1 MRLFFFIVVI
11 LGVSKMALAK
21 DISDEKIKRLAIEAI
36 LENPQVIMEAV
47 AILKKRESDQAASGT
62 RSIRLQLEIDPG
74 SPNLGN
80 IEGDVTVVEF
90 FDYNCGYCRQAGKTI
105 QALIASDPNIRVIFR
120 EWPVLGE
127 GSTFAARAVLASS
140 EQGKYEEFHWA
151 LMNGKVRATKAV
163 VMKAARDL
171 GLDIAKLE
179 ADMVSEAV
187 DRHLE
192 KSNILA
198 QNLGFTGTPAFIVG
212 NEKVPGMISF
222 NQISEPVAEA
232 RATNLAVTD

>member
-1 MRLFFFIVVI
+1 MRLVCFIFGF
-11 LGVSKMALAK
+11 LGLSQMAMAQE
-21 DISDEKIKRLAIEAI
+21 ISDDRIKKLAIEAI

-47 AILKKRESDQAASGT
+47 AILKKRESDQATSGT
-62 RSIRLQLEIDPG
+62 KSIRLKLESDPG

-80 IEGDVTVVEF
+80 INGDVTVIEF

-127 GSTFAARAVLASS
+127 GSTFAARAVLASA

-151 LMNGKVRATKAV
+151 LMNGKVRATKTV
-163 VMKAARDL
+163 VMKVARDL

-179 ADMVSEAV
+179 ADMGSQTV
-187 DRHLE
+187 DLHLE
-192 KSNILA
+192 QSNMLA

-222 NQISEPVAEA
+222 NQISELVAEA
-232 RATNLAVTD
+232 RDTK

>member
-1 MRLFFFIVVI
+1 MRLICFIFGF
-11 LGVSKMALAK
+11 LGLSQMAMAQE
-21 DISDEKIKRLAIEAI
+21 ISDDRIKKLAIEAI

-62 RSIRLQLEIDPG
+62 KSIRLQLESDPG

-80 IEGDVTVVEF
+80 INGDVTVIEF

-127 GSTFAARAVLASS
+127 GSTFAARAVLASA

-163 VMKAARDL
+163 VMKVARDL
-171 GLDIAKLE
+171 GLDITKLE
-179 ADMVSEAV
+179 ADMVSQTV
-187 DRHLE
+187 NLHLE
-192 KSNILA
+192 QSNMLA

-212 NEKVPGMISF
+212 NDKVPGMISF
-222 NQISEPVAEA
+222 NQISELVAEA
-232 RATNLAVTD
+232 RDTN

>member
-11 LGVSKMALAK
+11 LGLSQMALAK

-80 IEGDVTVVEF
+80 VDGDVTVVEF
-90 FDYNCGYCRQAGKTI
+90 FDYYCGYCRQAGKTI

-127 GSTFAARAVLASS
+127 GSTFAARAVLASA

-151 LMNGKVRATKAV
+151 LMNGKVQATKAV
-163 VMKAARDL
+163 VMKVARDL

-179 ADMVSEAV
+179 ADMSSQTV
-187 DRHLE
+187 DRHIE
-192 KSNILA
+192 QSNMLA

-212 NEKVPGMISF
+212 NQKIPGMISF
-222 NQISEPVAEA
+222 NQISELVAKA
-232 RATNLAVTD
+232 RATNLAVAD

>member
-1 MRLFFFIVVI
+1 
-11 LGVSKMALAK
+11 MALAK

-62 RSIRLQLEIDPG
+62 KSIRLQLESDPG

-80 IEGDVTVVEF
+80 INGDVTVIEF

-127 GSTFAARAVLASS
+127 GSTFAARAVLASAK
-140 EQGKYEEFHWA
+140 QGKYEEFHWA

-163 VMKAARDL
+163 VMKVARDL

-179 ADMVSEAV
+179 ADMDSEAV
-187 DRHLE
+187 NRHLE
-192 KSNILA
+192 KSDILA

-212 NEKVPGMISF
+212 DQKVPGMLSF
-222 NQISEPVAEA
+222 NQISEIVAEA
-232 RATNLAVTD
+232 RSKNFTVTD

>member
-1 MRLFFFIVVI
+1 MRLVCFIFVF
-11 LGVSKMALAK
+11 LGLSQMAMAQE
-21 DISDEKIKRLAIEAI
+21 ISDDRIKKLAIEAI

-62 RSIRLQLEIDPG
+62 KSIRLQLEIDPS

-80 IEGDVTVVEF
+80 INGDVTVVEF

-151 LMNGKVRATKAV
+151 LMNGKVRATKAG
-163 VMKAARDL
+163 VMKIARDL
-171 GLDIAKLE
+171 DLDISKLE
-179 ADMVSEAV
+179 ADMVSPV
-187 DRHLE
+187 IDRHLE
-192 KSNILA
+192 QSSILA

-212 NEKVPGMISF
+212 NQQIPGMISF
-222 NQISEPVAEA
+222 NQISELVAEA
-232 RATNLAVTD
+232 RVADLVVTD

>member
-1 MRLFFFIVVI
+1 MRLVCFIFVF
-11 LGVSKMALAK
+11 LGLIQMVMAQE
-21 DISDEKIKRLAIEAI
+21 ISDDRIKKLAIEAI
-36 LENPQVIMEAV
+36 LENPQVIMDAV
-47 AILKKRESDQAASGT
+47 AILKKRESDQATSGT
-62 RSIRLQLEIDPG
+62 KSIRLKLESDPG

-80 IEGDVTVVEF
+80 INGDVTVIEF

-127 GSTFAARAVLASS
+127 GSTFAARAVLASA

-163 VMKAARDL
+163 VMKVARDL

-179 ADMVSEAV
+179 ADMVSQTV
-187 DRHLE
+187 DLHLE
-192 KSNILA
+192 QSNMLA

-212 NEKVPGMISF
+212 NQKVPGMISF
-222 NQISEPVAEA
+222 NQITELIAET
-232 RATNLAVTD
+232 RASNLTLSD

>member
-1 MRLFFFIVVI
+1 MRLVCFIFVF
-11 LGVSKMALAK
+11 LGLSQMAIAQE
-21 DISDEKIKRLAIEAI
+21 ISDDRIKKLAIEAI

-47 AILKKRESDQAASGT
+47 AILKKRESDQATSGT
-62 RSIRLQLEIDPG
+62 KPIRLKLESDPG

-80 IEGDVTVVEF
+80 INGDVTVIEF
-90 FDYNCGYCRQAGKTI
+90 FDYNCGYCRQAGKII
-105 QALIASDPNIRVIFR
+105 QALIASDPNIRIIFR

-127 GSTFAARAVLASS
+127 GSTFAARAVLASA

-151 LMNGKVRATKAV
+151 LMNGKVRVTKAV
-163 VMKAARDL
+163 VMKVARDL

-179 ADMVSEAV
+179 ADMVSQTV
-187 DRHLE
+187 DLHLE
-192 KSNILA
+192 QSNMLA

-222 NQISEPVAEA
+222 NQISELVAEA
-232 RATNLAVTD
+232 RDTK